1 MLFHEVYGT
10 YYHTVAEIVS
20 KAVMGELTE
29 DALQTIVI
37 QNAFQESFLEIPPAL
52 KAERWPLLLPDL
64 STPLQHIPTTPL
76 TTLQLRWLKAI
87 SLDKRICLF
96 DVNFEI
102 LDGIQP
108 LFTPDDYVVF
118 DQYQDGDPFASES
131 YVRVFRMLL
140 LAIREHKKVRVKY
153 NSRKGMH
160 RYVLCDP
167 YKLEYSEKD
176 DKFRVHV
183 NSCRPFCTMNLA
195 GIEQCEIVGD
205 AYPVKR
211 ENAHCEKTYFA
222 AVLYDERNAMERFLL
237 HFSHFQKETE
247 QIGGEQYFVKVYY
260 DVDEETEVLIRVL
273 SFGPFLKVKGPD
285 HFVSLIVERLKM
297 QKSCGLK

>member
-1 MLFHEVYGT
+1 MLFHEIYGA
-10 YYHTVAEIVS
+10 YYHTVSEIVS
-20 KAVMGELTE
+20 RAIEGELTE
-29 DALQTIVI
+29 SALRCIAMQD
-37 QNAFQESFLEIPPAL
+37 AFQESFLEILPAL
-52 KAERWPLLLPDL
+52 KSERWPLLLPDL
-64 STPLQHIPTTPL
+64 STPLQHIPTVPL

-87 SLDKRICLF
+87 SLDKRIQLF
-96 DVNFEI
+96 DMDFKI

-131 YVRVFRMLL
+131 YVQVFRMVL
-140 LAIREHKKVRVKY
+140 LAIREHKKVKVKY

-183 NSCRPFCTMNLA
+183 NSCRSFCTMNLA
-195 GIEQCEIVGD
+195 GIEQCEIIGD

-211 ENAHCEKTYFA
+211 ENARCEKTYFV
-222 AVLYDERNAMERFLL
+222 AVLKDERNAMERFLL

-247 QIGGEQYFVKVYY
+247 QLGGNRYHVKVYY
-260 DVDEETEVLIRVL
+260 DMDDEMEMLIRVL
-273 SFGPFLKVKGPD
+273 SFGPFLKVEEPE
-285 HFVSLIVERLKM
+285 HFVTLIVERLKM